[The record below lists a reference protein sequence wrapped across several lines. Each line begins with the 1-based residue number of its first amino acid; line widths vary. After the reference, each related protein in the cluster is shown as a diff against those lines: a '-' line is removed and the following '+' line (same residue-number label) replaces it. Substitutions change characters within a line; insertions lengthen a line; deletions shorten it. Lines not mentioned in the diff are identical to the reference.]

1 MIKTCSC
8 GSRQTFEACCKPH
21 LDGIRR
27 ADIPEQ
33 LVRSRYTAYA
43 LGGYGDFLLRTW
55 FPVTAK
61 GLIAAELSIVTQHWT
76 GLEIRGSGIDGHA
89 GWVEFRATYGSA
101 AGVSSSL
108 HEKSVF
114 SRVAGSWLY
123 IGGEVLKS

>member
-1 MIKTCSC
+1 MKKSCPC
-8 GSRQTFEACCKPH
+8 GSRDTLDACCKTY
-21 LDGIRR
+21 LDGTRR
-27 ADIPEQ
+27 ADTPEQ
-33 LVRSRYTAYA
+33 LVRSRYTAYS

-61 GLIAAELSIVTQHWT
+61 GLTAAELSIVTQHWT
-76 GLEIRGSGIDGHA
+76 GLEIRRSGVDGNA
-89 GWVEFRATYGSA
+89 GWVEFCATYGSA

-123 IGGEVLKS
+123 IGGEVLTS